1 MTRLLHIFAATLLVL
16 SIASC
21 ASGPTKLLLDPEV
34 ISAPS
39 SLGAGQMVQLQ
50 VSGEPLPSPL
60 YAEQSRF
67 PLEHPASH
75 TVRSK
80 LANGLAQHG
89 FHLNESA
96 QERQFRAVVLK
107 ADHVV
112 NKGVLRDT
120 IEVETSIQFTATTP
134 AGTRTRTFNDK
145 RSREVGGRATLGEV
159 SGEMNQSLGHV
170 LSRGLNDAELI
181 AFLGQ

>member
-1 MTRLLHIFAATLLVL
+1 MTRLLHIFAATLLIL

-67 PLEHPASH
+67 PLEYPASH

-107 ADHVV
+107 ADHIV